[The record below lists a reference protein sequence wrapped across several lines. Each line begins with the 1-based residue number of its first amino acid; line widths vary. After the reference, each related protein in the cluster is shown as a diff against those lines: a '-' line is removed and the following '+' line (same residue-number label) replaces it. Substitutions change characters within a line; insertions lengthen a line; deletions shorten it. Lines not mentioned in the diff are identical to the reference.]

1 MYISNAENRIKIES
15 NNQMGQEKYHVND
28 IQDRKSNSFTRL
40 ETRIDEYV
48 STIVCD
54 IMGHIFII

>member
-1 MYISNAENRIKIES
+1 MYISNAENRIKIEP

-40 ETRIDEYV
+40 ETCPNEYV
-48 STIVCD
+48 SSIMCN